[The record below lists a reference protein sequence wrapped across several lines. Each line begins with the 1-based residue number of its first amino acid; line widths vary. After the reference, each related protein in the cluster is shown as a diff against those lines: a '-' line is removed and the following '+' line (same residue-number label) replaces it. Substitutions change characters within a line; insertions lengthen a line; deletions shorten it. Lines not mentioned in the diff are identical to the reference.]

1 MSFGGDSS
9 IVELPLFQGEDG
21 GAIPTSPLQ
30 LLFRPITNH
39 TANLVAVESHY
50 AHRKAPITWAFG
62 AFFNNNLVG
71 IITFGKPP
79 SQHLCIGVCG
89 RENQE
94 RVYELNRLWMNDICP
109 KNSESRFIGWA
120 LRELSKIK
128 PPLIIVSY
136 ADTEQNHSGIVY
148 RSTNWIYTGQTKPVL
163 EYQVKGIKMHSK
175 TVSNSVGQSTD
186 KKSKKQML
194 EELYGDNFYMK
205 ERSKKH
211 RFVYFCNPKDRMLL
225 KWDVEQPKTTPC
237 INQDS
242 K

>member
-1 MSFGGDSS
+1 
-9 IVELPLFQGEDG
+9 
-21 GAIPTSPLQ
+21 
-30 LLFRPITNH
+30 
-39 TANLVAVESHY
+39 
-50 AHRKAPITWAFG
+50 
-62 AFFNNNLVG
+62 
-71 IITFGKPP
+71 
-79 SQHLCIGVCG
+79 
-89 RENQE
+89 
-94 RVYELNRLWMNDICP
+94 MNDICP

-120 LRELSKIK
+120 LRKLGKIK
-128 PPLIIVSY
+128 PALIIVSY

-148 RSTNWIYTGQTKPVL
+148 RSTNWVYTGQTKPVL

-225 KWDVEQPKTTPC
+225 KWQVE
-237 INQDS
+237 
-242 K
+242 